1 MSQPVADEFGAER
14 IAAFFEQAPGASRVN
29 LSLAAIAAA
38 VMWHGLPA
46 NLVLTWALLVMASN
60 AFRLALWHRR
70 RADAARDQRW
80 RIWAHRC
87 MLAMLVSGLV
97 WGCGAAVMISPE
109 SPLLMAFWLILVTGI
124 AAGVVAAN
132 AFYLPAL
139 WAYLF
144 PLLLP
149 VILRT
154 AIEGDFEHL
163 AIALGLLLYLGFCV
177 QQGLHQSRLVLETF
191 RMRSENRTLVT
202 QLQEE
207 TRIALEA
214 RNSAENSAQAKSRF
228 FAAASHDLRQP
239 LQAVSLYAAGLSHA
253 PLSDNE
259 MRLVDGIAE
268 SSATLTQLFDE
279 LIEIARL
286 DAKSITVD
294 ARRIPVQKVLDRLE
308 MLFAPVAID
317 GDTLLRIRPSREH
330 ITVDELLLTR
340 LLGNLVSNALK
351 YARGGRVLVLLR
363 HRGGDLMAEVRD
375 NGPGIGLEQQA
386 LIFEEFYQAA
396 NPERDSRLG
405 FGLGLPTAVRLA
417 GLIGAR
423 VGVRSHVGRGS
434 VFWVRLP
441 PDLAPA
447 IDSPAP
453 AHPPADARLHR
464 DAEPESAA

>member
-1 MSQPVADEFGAER
+1 MSQPPAGEFGAER

-29 LSLAAIAAA
+29 ISLGAIAAA

-46 NLVLTWALLVMASN
+46 KFVLGWVFLVLASN
-60 AFRLALWHRR
+60 ALRLGLWQRR
-70 RADAARDQRW
+70 RLDAERDLHW
-80 RIWAHRC
+80 NTWAHRC
-87 MLAMLVSGLV
+87 MLAMLGSGLV
-97 WGCGAAVMISPE
+97 WGCGAALMISPE

-124 AAGVVAAN
+124 GAGVVAAN

-149 VILRT
+149 VTLRI
-154 AIEGDFEHL
+154 AVEGNFEHL
-163 AIALGLLLYLGFCV
+163 AIALGMLLYLGFCV
-177 QQGLHQSRLVLETF
+177 QQGLHQSRLVLESF
-191 RMRSENRTLVT
+191 RMRSENLKLVA
-202 QLQEE
+202 QLQDE

-214 RNSAENSAQAKSRF
+214 RQSAEASAQAKSRF

-239 LQAVSLYAAGLSHA
+239 LQAMSLYAAGLSHA
-253 PLSDNE
+253 PLPDGE

-268 SSATLTQLFDE
+268 SAATLTQLFDE

-286 DAKSITVD
+286 DARSITLD
-294 ARRIPVQKVLDRLE
+294 ARRIPLQKVLDRLE
-308 MLFAPVAID
+308 VLFAPVAID
-317 GDTLLRIRPSREH
+317 NGTLLRLRPSRE
-330 ITVDELLLTR
+330 IVTVDELLLTR

-351 YARGGRVLVLLR
+351 YARGGRVMVLTRRRGRDLV
-363 HRGGDLMAEVRD
+363 AEVRD
-375 NGPGIGLEQQA
+375 NGPGIGIEQQA

-417 GLIGAR
+417 DLIGAR
-423 VGVRSHVGRGS
+423 VGVHSRVGRGS

-441 PDLAPA
+441 LDVG
-447 IDSPAP
+447 
-453 AHPPADARLHR
+453 PADARMPLAAR
-464 DAEPESAA
+464 PELTP